1 MLLYMALAPES
12 KLSAPHCDSNALPRP
27 PCPPL
32 AYACPLARAAYKEG
46 GPAAEARF
54 EAGVAGFEARAFR
67 GCGVFTSEPFEVSD
81 DSDSVQMLTRSSQ
94 IGEFYIM
101 MPPQVKPTGG
111 AGSNLHTADM
121 LIYDEESDKHVRI
134 TWRQALAATLA
145 AVKTVGDDKP
155 VLGNPGVSKGHS
167 GTLELSTWITL
178 AEAVAKYSSGK
189 DEAGTTVTVADTAWQ
204 TLSDSGALDIRIVVA
219 RPFIEHLMVRC
230 SSPFAP
236 LPARA
241 SDPSTAVR
249 RSTTSS
255 SRCRAARRAR
265 RSSARRTCS

>member
-1 MLLYMALAPES
+1 VL
-12 KLSAPHCDSNALPRP
+12 HR
-27 PCPPL
+27 
-32 AYACPLARAAYKEG
+32 YKEG

-54 EAGVAGFEARAFR
+54 EAGVAGYEARAFR

-134 TWRQALAATLA
+134 TWRQALDATLA
-145 AVKTVGDDKP
+145 AVKTDADEP

-167 GTLELSTWITL
+167 GTLDLSTWMGL
-178 AEAVAKYSSGK
+178 AKEVAKYSSGK
-189 DEAGTTVTVADTAWQ
+189 DANGTTVEVADNAWQ
-204 TLSDSGALDIRIVVA
+204 TLSDTGALDIRIVVA

-230 SSPFAP
+230 SSPFTP
-236 LPARA
+236 LARA
-241 SDPSTAVR
+241 RV
-249 RSTTSS
+249 
-255 SRCRAARRAR
+255 
-265 RSSARRTCS
+265 

>member
-1 MLLYMALAPES
+1 
-12 KLSAPHCDSNALPRP
+12 
-27 PCPPL
+27 
-32 AYACPLARAAYKEG
+32 
-46 GPAAEARF
+46 
-54 EAGVAGFEARAFR
+54 VAGFEARAFR

-134 TWRQALAATLA
+134 TWRQALDATLA
-145 AVKTVGDDKP
+145 SRLSNDCR
-155 VLGNPGVSKGHS
+155 VSKGHS
-167 GTLELSTWITL
+167 GSIGVNAGEAQGKKTWMEL
-178 AEAVAKYSSGK
+178 AEAVAQYSSGK
-189 DEAGTTVTVADTAWQ
+189 DAKGVTVEVADDAWQ
-204 TLSDSGALDIRIVVA
+204 TLSDDGALDIRIVVA

-241 SDPSTAVR
+241 RLTPPPPFGAAQRHPRGVGPRDGRDALRPGGHAVER
-249 RSTTSS
+249 QHPGQDHRGCA
-255 SRCRAARRAR
+255 SRPHA
-265 RSSARRTCS
+265 RSSLRPWPFPPPAAERATRGAQATTRATSRP

>member
-1 MLLYMALAPES
+1 
-12 KLSAPHCDSNALPRP
+12 
-27 PCPPL
+27 
-32 AYACPLARAAYKEG
+32 
-46 GPAAEARF
+46 
-54 EAGVAGFEARAFR
+54 VAGFEARAFR

-134 TWRQALAATLA
+134 TWRQALDATLA
-145 AVKTVGDDKP
+145 AVTTDAGGP
-155 VLGNPGVSKGHS
+155 VLGNNPGVSKGHS
-167 GTLELSTWITL
+167 GTVALSTWVEL
-178 AEAVAKYSSGK
+178 AEEVAKYSSGK
-189 DEAGTTVTVADTAWQ
+189 DANGTTVAAADNAWQ
-204 TLSDSGALDIRIVVA
+204 ALSDSGALDIRIVVA

-230 SSPFAP
+230 SSPFTP
-236 LPARA
+236 LARARA